1 MLHKLVL
8 YIGWVGTWL
17 INLVDSNDNWYT
29 GILGMMNCLYSLWH
43 YAIISSY
50 NQNGNIC
57 YLGTT
62 GTHSSKCL
70 MAWGIQEDNLLALA
84 LNLICT
90 NMLGNAASLMGR
102 YGGFADHIQQGGLAV
117 VNMAHYSNNW
127 WTKYQALWIIN
138 DFRNQGWIHLWW
150 QFLDIDTEL
159 ASYQGSS
166 IKVNFLVDC
175 CHYAH
180 QEQLLDDL
188 GSSTAHLAGQILDD
202 DGLPYLDVLRA
213 GNFHLWSL
221 WLAVLVAIVLIA
233 VVSVAKA
240 AIVKVVVAAI
250 LAITVIAAA
259 ILAVTIIF
267 IHSVSTLHPVVLL
280 IIPIVAMGIVIA
292 IMLIAARTA
301 VVVAPSTSML
311 LLAIAIASHAVI
323 LLGIVSV
330 VAGSLILSSVPIAVM
345 LAVIAILPAVI
356 AIVAIVAVI
365 AIMGRPLAVLPIVGR
380 LAALL
385 PRVAALW
392 LASLWLLAMGMLWL
406 AWCLGLL
413 WLRLSRLWLLRPLES
428 LCHNLPS
435 CIIHC
440 TGMRLCL
447 DIVLAKYIQNGFIIC
462 I

>member
-1 MLHKLVL
+1 MLHELVL
-8 YIGWVGTWL
+8 YIGRVGTWL
-17 INLVDSNDNWYT
+17 INLVDSNDDRYT
-29 GILGMMNCLYSLWH
+29 GILGMMDCLYGLWH
-43 YAIISSY
+43 YAVIGSY
-50 NQNGNIC
+50 NQDGNIC

-62 GTHSSKCL
+62 GTHGSKCL

-102 YGGFADHIQQGGLAV
+102 YGGFADNIQQGGLAV

-280 IIPIVAMGIVIA
+280 IIPVVAMGIVIA
-292 IMLIAARTA
+292 VMLVAARTA
-301 VVVAPSTSML
+301 VVIAPCTSML
-311 LLAIAIASHAVI
+311 LLAIAIAFHAVI
-323 LLGIVSV
+323 LGIVSV
-330 VAGSLILSSVPIAVM
+330 VAGFLILSSVPIAVM

-356 AIVAIVAVI
+356 AIVAVA
-365 AIMGRPLAVLPIVGR
+365 AIMGWLGLAVLPIVGS

-385 PRVAALW
+385 PGVAALR
-392 LASLWLLAMGMLWL
+392 LSSLGLLAVGMLRL
-406 AWCLGLL
+406 AWCLCL
-413 WLRLSRLWLLRPLES
+413 LRLKLGRLWLLLRLLEG
-428 LCHNLPS
+428 LCHNLPG

-447 DIVLAKYIQNGFIIC
+447 YIVLAKYIQNGFIIC